1 MKKSKAK
8 SKSKLIV
15 RIFRPNCKNMISDV
29 LSCDVVA
36 AQKRS
41 GGLTKVNLKVLF
53 GYLQS
58 SLTGLRKQLSKV
70 TVSHYKE
77 TLYIQA

>member
-1 MKKSKAK
+1 
-8 SKSKLIV
+8 
-15 RIFRPNCKNMISDV
+15 MISDV

-58 SLTGLRKQLSKV
+58 SLMELRKQLSKV

>member
-1 MKKSKAK
+1 
-8 SKSKLIV
+8 
-15 RIFRPNCKNMISDV
+15 MISDV

-58 SLTGLRKQLSKV
+58 SLMGLGKELSKV

>member
-1 MKKSKAK
+1 
-8 SKSKLIV
+8 
-15 RIFRPNCKNMISDV
+15 MISDV

-58 SLTGLRKQLSKV
+58 SLMELRKELSKV

>member
-1 MKKSKAK
+1 MKKSKTK

-15 RIFRPNCKNMISDV
+15 RIVLPNCKNMISDV

-58 SLTGLRKQLSKV
+58 SLMELRKELSKV

>member
-1 MKKSKAK
+1 
-8 SKSKLIV
+8 
-15 RIFRPNCKNMISDV
+15 MISDV

-41 GGLTKVNLKVLF
+41 SGITKVNLKVWF

-58 SLTGLRKQLSKV
+58 SLMGLRKELSKV